1 MRADSAGR
9 GPATTRVLFVSPPR
23 RAVQFF
29 AETARRFPVDWHFF
43 SVKPPVRSVLHQ
55 LGLRCLP
62 GDGRL
67 VKADQAEATV
77 HLPGY
82 KRGEQ
87 LSGRLARV
95 QQRIAATLERAIDQQ
110 GIDALLV
117 WNGAGLI
124 GATAAQIARR
134 RGLPILFGE
143 NGYFPDTLQLD
154 PAGVNQASSATEFV
168 RDRRYLGYVPP
179 KHEAN
184 GGDDDICVRP
194 VKPTAWSRLGP
205 ELRRLLT
212 PAAWAWLR
220 PTPHARLPEQLPP
233 DLPPYVFVPLQVSKD
248 TQLKQYSPL
257 VGNDF
262 GLLLDHLSAALAQLR
277 PDWRIV
283 VKPHPAEHHHVQVGY
298 RAWLRRWPN
307 VVFATAPSSI
317 ALIQGAQAVV
327 TVNST
332 VGFEGIVHNKPVV
345 TLGGN
350 FYCFVPLVNP
360 VERLEDLPAVL
371 QAALEQPQDV
381 AARQQFLDY
390 VRHEFLIDCGYRRIT
405 PRQMAHLVAAIE
417 QRVAAASAASVSSAL
432 DG

>member
-1 MRADSAGR
+1 MAVNRVDR
-9 GPATTRVLFVSPPR
+9 PAVKRVLFVSPPR
-23 RAVQFF
+23 RVVQFF
-29 AETARRFPVDWHFF
+29 AETARRFAVDWHFF
-43 SVKPPVRSVLHQ
+43 SLKPPVRNVLHQ
-55 LGLRCLP
+55 LGLGCLP
-62 GDGRL
+62 ANGRL
-67 VKADQAEATV
+67 LKTTRAEATA

-95 QQRIAATLERAIDQQ
+95 QQRIEVTLERAIDRQS
-110 GIDALLV
+110 IEALLV

-124 GATAAQIARR
+124 GATAAAIARR

-154 PAGVNQASSATEFV
+154 PAGVNQASSATAFV
-168 RDRRYLGYVPP
+168 RDRRYLGYAPP
-179 KHEAN
+179 PLEADS
-184 GGDDDICVRP
+184 GDDDVSVRP
-194 VKPTAWSRLGP
+194 IKPSAWSRLWP

-220 PTPHARLPEQLPP
+220 PAPRAQPPEQLPP

-262 GLLLDHLSAALAQLR
+262 GLMLDRLSAALAQLR
-277 PDWRIV
+277 PNWRIV
-283 VKPHPAEHHHVQVGY
+283 VKPHPAEHHRVQVGY
-298 RAWLRRWPN
+298 RAWLQRWPN

-317 ALIQGAQAVV
+317 QLIQGAQAVV

-350 FYCFVPLVNP
+350 FYCFAPLVNP
-360 VERLEDLPAVL
+360 VGRLEDLPAVL
-371 QAALEQPQDV
+371 QAALDQPQDV
-381 AARQQFLDY
+381 AARQQFLAY

-405 PRQMAHLVAAIE
+405 LRQMAHLVAAVE
-417 QRVAAASAASVSSAL
+417 QRLATASVSA
-432 DG
+432 

>member
-1 MRADSAGR
+1 M
-9 GPATTRVLFVSPPR
+9 TVVLFVSPPR

-29 AETARRFPVDWHFF
+29 AETARRHQVDWHFF

-62 GDGRL
+62 EDGRL
-67 VKADQAEATV
+67 LRLPQAASTV

-95 QQRIAATLERAIDQQ
+95 QQRIAATLEQTIDRQ
-110 GIDALLV
+110 GIQALLV

-124 GATAAQIARR
+124 GATAAAIARK
-134 RGLPILFGE
+134 RGLPVLFGE

-168 RDRRYLGYVPP
+168 RARRYIGYTPP
-179 KHEAN
+179 AVTVDS
-184 GGDDDICVRP
+184 GDDEVCVQP
-194 VKPTAWSRLGP
+194 VKPSVWSRLGP

-220 PTPHARLPEQLPP
+220 PAPRARLPERLPP

-262 GLLLDHLSAALAQLR
+262 GLLLDRLSTALKQLR

-283 VKPHPAEHHHVQVGY
+283 VKPHPAEHHRVQVGY

-307 VVFATAPSSI
+307 VVFATAPGSI
-317 ALIQGAQAVV
+317 ELIQGAQAVV

-332 VGFEGIVHNKPVV
+332 VGFEGIVHKKPVV

-350 FYCFVPLVNP
+350 FYCFAPLVNP
-360 VERLEDLPAVL
+360 VERLDDLPAVL
-371 QAALEQPQDV
+371 QTALEQPQDV

-390 VRHEFLIDCGYRRIT
+390 VRYEFLIDCGYRRIT
-405 PRQMAHLVAAIE
+405 PRQMAHLAAAIE
-417 QRVAAASAASVSSAL
+417 QRVAAASAVSVSSAL